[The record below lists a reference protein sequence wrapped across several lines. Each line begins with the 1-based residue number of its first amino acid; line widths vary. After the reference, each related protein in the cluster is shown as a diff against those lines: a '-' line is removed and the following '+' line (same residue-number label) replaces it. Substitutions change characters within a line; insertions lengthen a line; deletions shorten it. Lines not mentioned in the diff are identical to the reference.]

1 VSAKGTS
8 RYEELGVR
16 PLINCVGTV
25 TRFSGSLALPEVR
38 QAMTQAS
45 MQYVMIEELMDAV
58 GARLAEVMQ
67 CEWGLVTNG
76 CAAALAQVTAACVA
90 GTDPELMG
98 RLPYTEGMKNEVIV
112 QKSHRM
118 GYDRA
123 ISAVGTKLIEV
134 TTLDELEAAYT
145 ERTAMLF
152 IFGDASERGEITV
165 KQMADSGR
173 AHGVPSFVDA
183 AAERPDLPN
192 WYLAQG
198 VDAVAYSGGKCL
210 RGPQASGMVLGR
222 RDLLEAAFANGC
234 PNAYIG
240 RPMKAGKEEIMGL
253 LAAVEQWVERD
264 HEAEWKEWERRLSV
278 ITDAVMAFDTVTTS
292 IRTPKPSNVAPHL
305 SITWDAEKLGVSAQ
319 QVREQLSAGNPR
331 IEVPGGPDSLTINAY
346 MMEDGEEVIVAR
358 RLTETMSAR

>member
-1 VSAKGTS
+1 
-8 RYEELGVR
+8 
-16 PLINCVGTV
+16 
-25 TRFSGSLALPEVR
+25 
-38 QAMTQAS
+38 
-45 MQYVMIEELMDAV
+45 
-58 GARLAEVMQ
+58 
-67 CEWGLVTNG
+67 
-76 CAAALAQVTAACVA
+76 
-90 GTDPELMG
+90 
-98 RLPYTEGMKNEVIV
+98 MKNEVIV

-253 LAAVEQWVERD
+253 LAAAEQWVERD
-264 HEAEWKEWERRLSV
+264 HEADGKS
-278 ITDAVMAFDTVTTS
+278 
-292 IRTPKPSNVAPHL
+292 
-305 SITWDAEKLGVSAQ
+305 GSAAS
-319 QVREQLSAGNPR
+319 R
-331 IEVPGGPDSLTINAY
+331 
-346 MMEDGEEVIVAR
+346 
-358 RLTETMSAR
+358 